1 MTKERKEK
9 KKGSCLK
16 TFLILLGIF
25 LVIGAINSK
34 TDKGSADNK
43 VSQKTEDTSQA
54 NKSDDEGTTYNLG
67 DVMDIDPKTLLADY
81 EENEVRGDELYDGT
95 VMRLTGTVKDIGKD
109 LTERVYITFEA
120 ENPYSITS
128 VQCFF
133 TDDTQVKK
141 VMELSEG
148 DTVTVIGKCDG
159 KFANVFIEDC
169 IFE

>member
-1 MTKERKEK
+1 M
-9 KKGSCLK
+9 
-16 TFLILLGIF
+16 
-25 LVIGAINSK
+25 A
-34 TDKGSADNK
+34 
-43 VSQKTEDTSQA
+43 
-54 NKSDDEGTTYNLG
+54 
-67 DVMDIDPKTLLADY
+67 KTLQ
-81 EENEVRGDELYDGT
+81 NEF
-95 VMRLTGTVKDIGKD
+95 
-109 LTERVYITFEA
+109 YITFEA